1 MNNVFSYRTVFIANF
16 GMYISKFGIYV
27 SKFGMHVSKFASIVR
42 PPLRTTRRVLTGHSL
57 LAMKCA

>member
-1 MNNVFSYRTVFIANF
+1 MNHLFSYRIFSVANF
-16 GMYISKFGIYV
+16 GMHISKSRMYIP
-27 SKFGMHVSKFASIVR
+27 KFGMHFSKFASIVR

>member
-1 MNNVFSYRTVFIANF
+1 MNHLFSYRIFSVANF
-16 GMYISKFGIYV
+16 GMYIP
-27 SKFGMHVSKFASIVR
+27 KFGMHVSKFASIVR